1 MKNVRQIL
9 AESEE
14 KVEVRIAGEL
24 DSLRKSRLI
33 AERNLY
39 RYLGRL
45 VEPDVVVDESEEL
58 MLLEK
63 CSSLLPL
70 NIDITPTFEF
80 RRDLVPIA
88 KWVNTLRDRQELS
101 PELDTMMTA
110 EEIWDT
116 FNERERGIVIWIY
129 YQYINARANGPHAG
143 LCGVE
148 WMVEKDLDN
157 YACTFHRWL
166 VKIVHEN
173 LDRTPIVAIYRS
185 GSY

>member
-9 AESEE
+9 LECEGQTE
-14 KVEVRIAGEL
+14 KRIKAEL
-24 DSLRKSRLI
+24 DGLRNSRLI

-45 VEPDVVVDESEEL
+45 VEPEVEVDEGEEL
-58 MLLEK
+58 VLLEK
-63 CSSLLPL
+63 CSSLIPL
-70 NIDITPTFEF
+70 NIDITPTLEF

-101 PELDTMMTA
+101 PEPETVMTA

-129 YQYINARANGPHAG
+129 YQYIKAHAKGPHQG
-143 LCGVE
+143 LSGVE
-148 WMVEKDLDN
+148 WMIEKPDLHA
-157 YACTFHRWL
+157 YSHTFHSWL
-166 VKIVHEN
+166 VSLVNAN
-173 LDRTPIVAIYRS
+173 LGRTPIVAIYRS
-185 GSY
+185 TL